1 MADWIGRGGG
11 RKEAQPSIS
20 SLSDYIGH
28 GQGRNAAQAAIS
40 ALSDYTGHGQGR
52 KAAQPSISTL
62 SDYTGHGQGRKA
74 AQPSISTRG
83 SWVGSGKGRAGGQPG
98 ISAHAEGRS
107 GPESA
112 ILDPEGN
119 FYFALEIDGIEIAQF
134 NECSGIKSTTE
145 VFEIEEG
152 GVNHRVHK
160 LPGQS
165 RWENI
170 TLRYG
175 VTNDTSMLGWRNE
188 VLSDS
193 FRERRSGAIIVK
205 NNAGEEVRRYSFTN
219 AWPVA
224 WEGPSFSASGAEVA
238 VEMMELAHEGV
249 SVS

>member
-1 MADWIGRGGG
+1 MADWTGRGKGRNESQPSISSVADWIGQGGG
-11 RKEAQPSIS
+11 RQSAQPSIS
-20 SLSDYIGH
+20 S
-28 GQGRNAAQAAIS
+28 
-40 ALSDYTGHGQGR
+40 LSDYTGHGQGR

-74 AQPSISTRG
+74 AQPSIATRG
-83 SWVGSGKGRAGGQPG
+83 SWVGSGKGRGGGQPS

-107 GPESA
+107 GPEAA

-119 FYFALEIDGIEIAQF
+119 FYFALEIDGVEIAQF
-134 NECSGIKSTTE
+134 TECSGIKSSTE

-175 VTNDTSMLGWRNE
+175 VTNDTSLLGWRNE
-188 VLSDS
+188 VLNDG
-193 FRERRSGAIIVK
+193 FKDRRSGAIIVK
-205 NNAGEEVRRYSFTN
+205 ANNGEEVRRYSFIN

-224 WEGPSFSASGAEVA
+224 WEGPSFSASGAELA
-238 VEMMELAHEGV
+238 VEMMEIAHEGV
-249 SVS
+249 TVS